1 MDAGAFSNVVLA
13 YFIGGWEV
21 VLLLSIICVLIGA
34 TKIPDLLRGLRA
46 AWQEFKRATQD
57 VSNHLVGSRPEA
69 GLKQFCA
76 DLMKRKEPGS
86 VALDYA
92 AGGEEQWW
100 EEMDSSFILWLAQGF
115 GVGRIRFAPG
125 TFGSLVGVLWF
136 FVLLLASSSFW
147 VYGFYTI
154 LGIGLSIWACGAA
167 ERILK
172 QTDPSSVVLDEI
184 ISLPLCFAGWV
195 AILFFRNAR
204 MPTPEFFVSSPV
216 LPLTLF
222 VFAAFRVFDILKP
235 WPVRQS
241 QRLPG
246 GWGVT
251 IDDILAAVY
260 VNLVFLAVYGANA
273 LLHSQR

>member
-1 MDAGAFSNVVLA
+1 LSILLIFFGAKHLPDLA
-13 YFIGGWEV
+13 RGLHGGW
-21 VLLLSIICVLIGA
+21 
-34 TKIPDLLRGLRA
+34 
-46 AWQEFKRATQD
+46 F
-57 VSNHLVGSRPEA
+57 

-100 EEMDSSFILWLAQGF
+100 EQWLEEMDSSFTLWLAQGF
-115 GVGRIRFAPG
+115 GAGRIPFAPG
-125 TFGSLVGVLWF
+125 TFGSLVGLVWF
-136 FVLLLASSSFW
+136 FTLLLASSSFW
-147 VYGFYTI
+147 VYVLYTI
-154 LGIGLSIWACGAA
+154 LGIGLSIWVCGTA

-184 ISLPLCFAGWV
+184 VALPVCFAGWV
-195 AILFFRNAR
+195 AILFFQSAR
-204 MPTPEFFVSSPV
+204 MPTPEFFVSPPV
-216 LPLTLF
+216 LPLTLL
-222 VFAAFRVFDILKP
+222 VFAAFRFFDILKP

-241 QRLPG
+241 QRLRG

-273 LLHSQR
+273 LLHGQR